1 MINDLELDG
10 VDWASLDDDGERIP
24 SLLRAMTSADP
35 SARKEA
41 RTAFFHAVSHQGDLY
56 DSTTAALPFLFALAD
71 DPATPDRA
79 GIVALLLALGS
90 SAVERDDGGLRFGSD
105 GEVTTA
111 YADCAAIMRAHA
123 DSFVAYA
130 SEPDPLVRRAAL
142 EGLGLFLDDA
152 GRAVGVLGERLGA
165 ASDTA
170 ERLLVVE
177 TMATLAL
184 RLPATKDAVVARF
197 DALAD
202 DPATD
207 TAIRLGALVQR
218 AHCDPGAIVAD
229 TVPTA
234 IELLRRL
241 TPAPEPG
248 PTDTCHDSSGTCPC
262 ADAERAAQEQQEAV
276 SQGAPPH
283 IAAAFTDL
291 ARHGRTHAPT
301 TALLTTFHEALGT
314 RVPERT
320 ALLAAQLRSPDSG
333 TRYDAIGMAT
343 RLINTVRGD
352 HSALVLLVADCLDP
366 QDAYTS
372 AEAAKCLAAL
382 GTDAEPARE
391 ALASYVG
398 ARRDTHGPE
407 VWAAPQALVRQ
418 AHQEAVLAL
427 AGLGDPR
434 ALPCVLVG
442 LDSGVDSWRAVLV
455 AGGIGAGAGELVP
468 RLARD
473 LTGVDFSQE
482 WPVTNPHALASALGR
497 LGDAGAVPALVH
509 ALTQSVRHEQ
519 WSTACS
525 ALEALTAIGPAAA
538 PAPGE
543 VRPLAEAEDLSV
555 RMAATAA
562 LWALEGDAADV
573 VPRLLALLDTYKAA
587 DAADVLGRIGPA
599 AVLALPRLREITTKS
614 SEWRRVHAAAA
625 LWDVGGEAE
634 AAVVV
639 DALLAAWEENDCT
652 ATFVVECLD
661 RMGPAAAPALP
672 RIRDELSRPQ
682 GSYFRSASADREL
695 LHLCR
700 SVLSRL
706 G

>member
-1 MINDLELDG
+1 M
-10 VDWASLDDDGERIP
+10 
-24 SLLRAMTSADP
+24 
-35 SARKEA
+35 
-41 RTAFFHAVSHQGDLY
+41 Y

-525 ALEALTAIGPAAA
+525 ALEALTAIGPAARPRPGGA
-538 PAPGE
+538 SPGRGGGPVRTHGRDGRAVGARRGCGRRRPSAARPARHLQGG
-543 VRPLAEAEDLSV
+543 RRGRCA
-555 RMAATAA
+555 R
-562 LWALEGDAADV
+562 AD
-573 VPRLLALLDTYKAA
+573 RTGCRA
-587 DAADVLGRIGPA
+587 R
-599 AVLALPRLREITTKS
+599 
-614 SEWRRVHAAAA
+614 AAAA
-625 LWDVGGEAE
+625 AGDHDEELRVAARARGCRAVGRRGRGRGGRGRRRAPGGVGGERLHRDLRRGVPRQDGTGSRTGTPAHPRRT
-634 AAVVV
+634 V
-639 DALLAAWEENDCT
+639 
-652 ATFVVECLD
+652 
-661 RMGPAAAPALP
+661 PAAGQLLPERVRRPGGAPVQVGPEPAGLRGP
-672 RIRDELSRPQ
+672 
-682 GSYFRSASADREL
+682 GASWADR
-695 LHLCR
+695 
-700 SVLSRL
+700 S
-706 G
+706 